1 MEAEL
6 LKNAAHN
13 QKNAVFVRELK
24 EKTPYNFLIY
34 IIQANYD
41 SITAKTFFLFYI
53 ILTCN
58 SS

>member
-1 MEAEL
+1 MEAKL
-6 LKNAAHN
+6 PKNAAHN

-53 ILTCN
+53 ICN

>member
-1 MEAEL
+1 MEAKL
-6 LKNAAHN
+6 PKNAAHN

-24 EKTPYNFLIY
+24 EKTPYKFLIY

-53 ILTCN
+53 ILT
-58 SS
+58 